1 MKKTLLTFC
10 SLLAC
15 TLVHAAALQD
25 RAALRAIV
33 GDFVQQ
39 QTAAL
44 PGKVTFQVEELDSRI
59 NLQPCDKIEA
69 FLPGGS
75 KLAGRVSIGV
85 RCNQPGGWRT
95 FVPVQI
101 NIRMDLLTSSRPLTM
116 GQIIHQEDLASQTVE
131 NPQSGGLTE
140 ASQVIG
146 QVMRYSVSQG
156 TVLRAAMMR
165 APYSIKQG
173 QVVQLLIQGNGFT
186 INGSGVALNNAAEG
200 ETVQIRTPSNRV
212 ISGIAAENGEVK
224 ITP

>member
-1 MKKTLLTFC
+1 
-10 SLLAC
+10 
-15 TLVHAAALQD
+15 
-25 RAALRAIV
+25 
-33 GDFVQQ
+33 
-39 QTAAL
+39 
-44 PGKVTFQVEELDSRI
+44 
-59 NLQPCDKIEA
+59 
-69 FLPGGS
+69 
-75 KLAGRVSIGV
+75 
-85 RCNQPGGWRT
+85 
-95 FVPVQI
+95 
-101 NIRMDLLTSSRPLTM
+101 MDLLTSSRPLTM
-116 GQIIHQEDLASQTVE
+116 GQIIRQEDLASQTVE